1 MKFLLKTI
9 TRLIA
14 YLCRDEIPPLR
25 QSEFQFR
32 RFARV
37 PVAARSNVRSS
48 NPYGRKMHE

>member
-14 YLCRDEIPPLR
+14 YLCRDEKVPLR

-37 PVAARSNVRSS
+37 PITTRSS
-48 NPYGRKMHE
+48 VNTKNQRP